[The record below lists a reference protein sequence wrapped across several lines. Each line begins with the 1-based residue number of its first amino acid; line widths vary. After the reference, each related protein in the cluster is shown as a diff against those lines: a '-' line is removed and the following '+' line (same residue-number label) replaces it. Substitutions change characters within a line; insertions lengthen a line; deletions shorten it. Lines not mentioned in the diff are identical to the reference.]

1 MRIAINGYGRIG
13 RCIVWAIYESGLED
27 EFEIIAIN
35 DLADKNVLTHLT
47 RFDSTHGRFKAD
59 VEGDGKSISIN
70 GRAIQFFSEKNPELL
85 PWGKLDIDIVLECSG
100 KFKTRD
106 LAETHLNAGA
116 KKVLISYP
124 MAEADK
130 TVVYGVNHQ
139 TLGDDDKIISNASCT
154 TNCLAPLAKVLHNA
168 IGIEQG
174 LMTTIHA
181 YTNDQNLID
190 KAHSDPYRARAAGLS
205 MVPTK
210 TGAAKAVGLVIPELK
225 GKIDGMAVRVP
236 TANVSLVDLIFVPEK
251 PTSVEEINALVKHA
265 ANNHL
270 KGILSY
276 NDQPLVSIDYNHNPA
291 SSVFDAPQTRVL
303 GKQCKVM
310 SWYDNE
316 WGFSNRMLQVAR
328 LIYSLDN

>member
-13 RCIVWAIYESGLED
+13 RCIVWAIYENGLED

-35 DLADKNVLTHLT
+35 DLADKSVLTHLT
-47 RFDSTHGRFKAD
+47 RFDSTHGKFKAD
-59 VEGDGKSISIN
+59 VEGCDEYISIN
-70 GRAIQFFSEKNPELL
+70 GHSIQFLCEKNPEQL
-85 PWGKLDIDIVLECSG
+85 PWDKLDIDIILECSG
-100 KFKTRD
+100 KFKNRK
-106 LAETHLNAGA
+106 LAKTHLKAGA

-124 MAEADK
+124 MAESDK
-130 TVVYGVNHQ
+130 TIVYGVNHQ
-139 TLGDDDKIISNASCT
+139 ELKIEDTIVSNASCT
-154 TNCLAPLAKVLHNA
+154 TNCLAPLAKVLHDN

-181 YTNDQNLID
+181 FTNDQNLID

-205 MVPTK
+205 MVPTQ

-236 TANVSLVDLIFVPEK
+236 TTNVSLVDLSFTTDKNI
-251 PTSVEEINALVKHA
+251 SVEELNALMETA
-265 ANNHL
+265 SNNQL

-276 NDQPLVSIDYNHNPA
+276 NNLPLVSIDYNHNPA
-291 SSVFDAPQTRVL
+291 SSIFDAPQTRVI

-316 WGFSNRMLQVAR
+316 WGFSNRMLDVAR
-328 LIYSLDN
+328 LMQSQEK